1 MIEWFGITERT
12 EADRTLALAGL
23 YQAAALVQ
31 SHARGLQAPHES
43 VLTCIRSV
51 LCTDPKAP
59 MEVYGSLDALHL
71 GFETLKRQFGLGG
84 RTRDLEIA
92 RYVSNLIALERTL
105 SQHREM
111 RDALISGI
119 EDAKEMA
126 DREGI
131 EEPEIIRLLAR
142 TYRGTL
148 SALSPRIMV
157 SGEPHLL
164 RSESTANIIRAL
176 LLAAIRSTVLWR
188 QLGGSRRRLM
198 ITRRLVLNLAH
209 SALNREETSPE

>member
-1 MIEWFGITERT
+1 VLEWLGITERT

-23 YQAAALVQ
+23 YQAVALVQ
-31 SHARGLQAPHES
+31 AHARGQQIQQES
-43 VLTCIRSV
+43 VLTCLRSV
-51 LCTDPKAP
+51 LCTDPNEP
-59 MEVYGSLDALHL
+59 MEVYGSLESLRL
-71 GFETLKRQFGLGG
+71 GFETLKRQLGRG
-84 RTRDLEIA
+84 DRTRSLEIT
-92 RYVSNLIALERTL
+92 RYVSNLIVLERTL

-119 EDAKEMA
+119 GDAKEMA

-148 SALSPRIMV
+148 STLSPRIMV

-164 RSESTANIIRAL
+164 RSETTANLIRAL
-176 LLAAIRSTVLWR
+176 LLAAVRSTVLWR

-198 ITRRLVLNLAH
+198 ITRRIVCNLAEG
-209 SALNREETSPE
+209 ALNR